1 MIPYTLGDKS
11 FFKGQYFSVLV
22 LIKNLSFY
30 DSLEMK
36 IEDKNLR
43 HNFFLTVFF
52 LICQICFQSKK
63 ICQIFVFNFPFPYY
77 HKSLS
82 FYLEPKRSNIDL

>member
-30 DSLEMK
+30 DSLEMENWRK
-36 IEDKNLR
+36 KFQTQ
-43 HNFFLTVFF
+43 FFFDFFFF
-52 LICQICFQSKK
+52 LICQFFFSQKK
-63 ICQIFVFNFPFPYY
+63 IVKFLSSIFHFLTII
-77 HKSLS
+77 KA
-82 FYLEPKRSNIDL
+82 

>member
-30 DSLEMK
+30 DSMEIKNWK
-36 IEDKNLR
+36 INPKS
-43 HNFFLTVFF
+43 H
-52 LICQICFQSKK
+52 
-63 ICQIFVFNFPFPYY
+63 FV
-77 HKSLS
+77 
-82 FYLEPKRSNIDL
+82 